1 MSTLNLKYLKSI
13 SRYILLLVMG
23 LFVLTLAGCYNDYG
37 LSTSEYDVVATYY
50 KEDLNYSSF
59 KTYFMPD
66 TIIHIVEEGE
76 EDELGRSNDQLILS
90 LVEENMTNLGYRRIT
105 VSGADLGIIL
115 AATSSTN
122 LQVYYNYSWG
132 GYWGYPGYG
141 YYYPPYWGG
150 PTVEG
155 YRTGTV
161 FINMADPNEYDENQK
176 LLATVWLGVINGL
189 LEDTKS
195 NIRDRLTRD
204 INQAY
209 TQSPYLGTSN

>member
-1 MSTLNLKYLKSI
+1 MSIRQYKNKN
-13 SRYILLLVMG
+13 ILRRHLLVSLLG
-23 LFVLTLAGCYNDYG
+23 LFIVFFNGCYNDYG

-50 KEDLNYSSF
+50 KETVDYSGF

-66 TIIHIVEEGE
+66 TIIHIVGEGE
-76 EDELGRSNDQLILS
+76 EDQLGRDNDQLVLS
-90 LVEENMTNLGYRRIT
+90 LVAENMASLGYTRVT
-105 VSGADLGIIL
+105 VSGADLGIVL
-115 AATSSTN
+115 AATSTTN
-122 LQVYYNYSWG
+122 LQVYYNYPMG

-141 YYYPPYWGG
+141 YYYPPYWGWA
-150 PTVEG
+150 TVDG

-161 FINMADPNEYDENQK
+161 FINMADPKEYDPDQK
-176 LLATVWLGVINGL
+176 ILATVWLGMINGL

-204 INQAY
+204 VNQAF

>member
-1 MSTLNLKYLKSI
+1 MSNQNLKYMKFLR
-13 SRYILLLVMG
+13 RYIVLPLMG
-23 LFVLTLAGCYNDYG
+23 ILIIMLYGCYNDHG
-37 LSTSEYDVVATYY
+37 LSTSDYDVVATYY
-50 KEDLNYSSF
+50 KETLDYSSF

-66 TIIHIVEEGE
+66 TIIHIVEQGE
-76 EDELGRSNDQLILS
+76 EDLLSRDNDALILS
-90 LVEENMTNLGYRRIT
+90 LVEENMAKLGYRRIT
-105 VSGADLGIIL
+105 VSGSDLGVII

-141 YYYPPYWGG
+141 YYYPPYWWG

-155 YRTGTV
+155 YRSGTV
-161 FINMADPNEYDENQK
+161 FINMADPNEYDNDQK

-189 LEDTKS
+189 LEGTKS
-195 NIRDRLTRD
+195 NIRDRLTRE